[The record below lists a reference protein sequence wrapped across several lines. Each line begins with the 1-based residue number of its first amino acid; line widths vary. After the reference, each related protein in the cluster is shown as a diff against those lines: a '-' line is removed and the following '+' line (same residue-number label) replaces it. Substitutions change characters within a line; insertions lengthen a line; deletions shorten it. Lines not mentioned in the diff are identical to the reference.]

1 MPVEPRRPA
10 EVTPMQEET
19 KTRLQVNKPDTTEQ
33 PTDLPDAFAANRTG
47 LPGKVFILRQKLYR
61 KAKQEPRFKFYALY
75 DRVYR
80 PDVLQAAWERVAAN
94 GGSPG
99 IDGVKITDVIDSP
112 AGVAG
117 LLGEIHESLKAKTYK
132 PQPVKRVY

>member
-19 KTRLQVNKPDTTEQ
+19 KTRLKVNKPATTEQ
-33 PTDLPDAFAANRTG
+33 PTDLPDAFAANRTR

-80 PDVLQAAWERVAAN
+80 PDVLPASWERVAAN
-94 GGSPG
+94 GGSPAS
-99 IDGVKITDVIDSP
+99 DSVKITYVIDTL
-112 AGVAG
+112 ARVAG
-117 LLGEIHESLKAKTYK
+117 PRG
-132 PQPVKRVY
+132 